1 MQGTVFTIGHSTH
14 PQELFIDLLRRHG
27 ITALC
32 DVRSSPFSRVNPQF
46 NLDVLKKVLPER
58 GTRYLFLGKELGA
71 RSDDPAC
78 YEGGKVQYD
87 RLARTDLFQQGLA
100 RIQDGMSKGFRI
112 ALMCAEKE
120 PLECHRTILVARHL
134 AALGIDVQ
142 HIDENGN
149 LESHNDALRRLAQMV
164 DVPEQDIFHRS
175 PEELQDD
182 AYRRQ
187 ENRIAYELERASVL
201 DEPPV
206 FQKAMG

>member
-14 PQELFIDLLRRHG
+14 PQERFIDLLRRHG
-27 ITALC
+27 VTALC

-46 NLDVLKKVLPER
+46 NLDALKKVLPKH
-58 GTRYLFLGKELGA
+58 GIRYLFLGKELGA

-87 RLARTDLFQQGLA
+87 RLARTELFQQGLA
-100 RIQDGMSKGFRI
+100 RVQDGMSKGFRI

-149 LESHNDALRRLAQMV
+149 PESHNDALRRLAQMV
-164 DVPEQDIFHRS
+164 DVPEQDIFNRS

-187 ENRIAYELERASVL
+187 ENRIAYELERASAL
-201 DEPPV
+201 DEQRV
-206 FQKAMG
+206 FQRASG